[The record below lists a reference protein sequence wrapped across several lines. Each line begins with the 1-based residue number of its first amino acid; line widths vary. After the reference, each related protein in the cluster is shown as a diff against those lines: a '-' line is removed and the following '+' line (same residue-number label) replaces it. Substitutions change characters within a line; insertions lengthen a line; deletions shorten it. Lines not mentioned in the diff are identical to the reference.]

1 MLTTGKAAGILK
13 NLYLALLLLVFG
25 IFLTACQE
33 NSGAAYPTL
42 PVPNVRVEVIPTAT
56 ATEVPEEDET
66 PAPLT
71 PTVVVQAEV
80 QAWPTLDEEE
90 YLVNQLDAL
99 FNKMERMLN
108 SADTRLK
115 P

>member
-1 MLTTGKAAGILK
+1 MK
-13 NLYLALLLLVFG
+13 NLFLVLFLLFFG
-25 IFLTACQE
+25 AFLTACQE
-33 NSGAAYPTL
+33 NSGTPYPTL
-42 PVPNVRVEVIPTAT
+42 PGPNVRVGILPTAT
-56 ATEVPEEDET
+56 ASEIPEEET
-66 PAPLT
+66 PAPVT
-71 PTVVVQAEV
+71 PTAAVQAEV

>member
-1 MLTTGKAAGILK
+1 VKKLF
-13 NLYLALLLLVFG
+13 LALLLLVFG
-25 IFLTACQE
+25 LFLTACQE
-33 NSGAAYPTL
+33 NSSGAYPTL
-42 PVPNVRVEVIPTAT
+42 PVPNVRVEILPTAT
-56 ATEVPEEDET
+56 ATEIPEEET
-66 PAPLT
+66 PVPLT
-71 PTVVVQAEV
+71 PTVATQAEV

-90 YLVNQLDAL
+90 YLVSQLDAL

>member
-1 MLTTGKAAGILK
+1 MKKLF
-13 NLYLALLLLVFG
+13 LALLLLVFG
-25 IFLTACQE
+25 LLLTACQE
-33 NSGAAYPTL
+33 NSGTPYPTL
-42 PVPNVRVEVIPTAT
+42 PGPNVRVGILPTAT
-56 ATEVPEEDET
+56 ATEAPEEEET

-71 PTVVVQAEV
+71 PTAAAQAEV

>member
-1 MLTTGKAAGILK
+1 MLTTGKAGIVK
-13 NLYLALLLLVFG
+13 NLFLALLVIVVGL
-25 IFLTACQE
+25 FLTACQE
-33 NSGAAYPTL
+33 NNGAAYPTL
-42 PVPNVRVEVIPTAT
+42 PVPNVRIEVIPTAT